1 MTSLRCE
8 FQLLILLHRCI
19 QISLSLDSLLDL
31 ELLASNRLF
40 LLLNDSSEICAEVLV
55 SLDIEWLHSSDLLY
69 LLLKRVDHLILLGQV
84 KGERPD
90 LG

>member
-8 FQLLILLHRCI
+8 FQLLILLHCRI
-19 QISLSLDSLLDL
+19 QICLSLDTLLDL

-55 SLDIEWLHSSDLLY
+55 SLDIEWLHSSDLLH
-69 LLLKRVDHLILLGQV
+69 LLLKRVDHLILLG
-84 KGERPD
+84 
-90 LG
+90 